1 MYPNLYRRDMA
12 EILPIRYK
20 TLYNQ
25 PINQS
30 INQSI
35 NPNFFYSGLK
45 RLCLRNV
52 QFFFI
57 VVP

>member
-30 INQSI
+30 INQLILISSI
-35 NPNFFYSGLK
+35 AA
-45 RLCLRNV
+45 
-52 QFFFI
+52 
-57 VVP
+57 